1 MRRARGEDLQLT
13 VDTILSPNLAKS
25 GVDDGGGLT
34 TTSTIWS
41 PPLIV
46 PLEGL
51 SREMKLSPPPSA
63 AAFVAKCCSA
73 GWAAV
78 GLVIRGVLGR
88 ALDAFGSKSIA
99 EVLVSH
105 ALVEGAELL
114 VATRSK
120 TASAGTE
127 CHGNQ
132 QSQI

>member
-1 MRRARGEDLQLT
+1 
-13 VDTILSPNLAKS
+13 
-25 GVDDGGGLT
+25 
-34 TTSTIWS
+34 
-41 PPLIV
+41 
-46 PLEGL
+46 
-51 SREMKLSPPPSA
+51 MKLSPPTPA
-63 AAFVAKCCSA
+63 AAFEAKCCSA

-78 GLVIRGVLGR
+78 GLMIRGVLGR
-88 ALDAFGSKSIA
+88 ALEAFGSKSIA

-105 ALVEGAELL
+105 ALVEGL